1 MVRNRKVG
9 EKMSIAKTGAI
20 PNSYRQVHIA
30 VDDFEKRILKGRIYH
45 ESKNG
50 GIAFYSLSEMVFVL
64 EELFDE
70 IHYPMKSVD
79 PRNFGKKDWLDL
91 MEDETENRMEMLE
104 PEDTGKLAD
113 FRLHVQYRYYASW
126 QGVIEQ
132 LGSEVKSRFNSFM
145 ELMDFFDQ
153 QLGSGVTRLPYG
165 LGKKMCEVAVRNY
178 EDHNMSGDV
187 SHPAVED
194 RRIFYNEF
202 ELREKIAE
210 MIDPL
215 PENAKEHS
223 VIIPRSFY
231 VENGN
236 YGPAT
241 FVVRVLFRRN
251 ATWQG
256 TIGWKEKRCQVS
268 FRSFMELLLLM
279 HEAVARSGQWQ
290 KKTVKKQIYTA

>member
-1 MVRNRKVG
+1 M
-9 EKMSIAKTGAI
+9 IL
-20 PNSYRQVHIA
+20 Q
-30 VDDFEKRILKGRIYH
+30 RILKGRIYH
-45 ESKNG
+45 DSRSG
-50 GIAFYSLSEMVFVL
+50 GIAFYSLSEMVFLL

-79 PRNFGKKDWLDL
+79 QRNFEKKDLPDL
-91 MEDETENRMEMLE
+91 MEDETDDRTGNLELENR
-104 PEDTGKLAD
+104 GQLAD
-113 FRLHVQYRYYASW
+113 FCLRVQYRYYASW
-126 QGVIEQ
+126 QGEIEQ
-132 LGSEVKSRFNSFM
+132 LGTSVKKHFDSFM

-153 QLGSGVTRLPYG
+153 QLGNGVARLPYG

-194 RRIFYNEF
+194 RRTFYNEF

-215 PENAKEHS
+215 PENARDHS
-223 VIIPRSFY
+223 VIIPRSFH

-290 KKTVKKQIYTA
+290 KESVKKKTYTA

>member
-1 MVRNRKVG
+1 
-9 EKMSIAKTGAI
+9 MSVAKTGAI

-30 VDDFEKRILKGRIYH
+30 VDDFAKRILKGRIYH
-45 ESKNG
+45 DSRSG
-50 GIAFYSLSEMVFVL
+50 GIAFYSLSEMVFLL

-79 PRNFGKKDWLDL
+79 QRNFEKKDLPDL
-91 MEDETENRMEMLE
+91 MEDETDDRNGNLE
-104 PEDTGKLAD
+104 PENRGQLAD
-113 FRLHVQYRYYASW
+113 FCLRVQYRYYASW
-126 QGVIEQ
+126 QGEIEQ
-132 LGSEVKSRFNSFM
+132 LGTSVKKHFDSFM

-153 QLGSGVTRLPYG
+153 QLGNGVTRLPYG

-194 RRIFYNEF
+194 RRTFYNEF

-215 PENAKEHS
+215 PENARDHS
-223 VIIPRSFY
+223 VIIPRSFH

-290 KKTVKKQIYTA
+290 KESVKKKTYTA

>member
-104 PEDTGKLAD
+104 PENTGKLAD
-113 FRLHVQYRYYASW
+113 FCLHVQYRYYASW

-202 ELREKIAE
+202 ELRE
-210 MIDPL
+210 IDCRDD
-215 PENAKEHS
+215 
-223 VIIPRSFY
+223 RS
-231 VENGN
+231 
-236 YGPAT
+236 
-241 FVVRVLFRRN
+241 
-251 ATWQG
+251 
-256 TIGWKEKRCQVS
+256 S
-268 FRSFMELLLLM
+268 S
-279 HEAVARSGQWQ
+279 
-290 KKTVKKQIYTA
+290 

>member
-1 MVRNRKVG
+1 
-9 EKMSIAKTGAI
+9 MSVAKTGAI

-30 VDDFEKRILKGRIYH
+30 VDDFAKRILKGRIYH
-45 ESKNG
+45 DSRNG
-50 GIAFYSLSEMVFVL
+50 GIAFYSLSEMVFLL

-79 PRNFGKKDWLDL
+79 QRNFEKKDLPDL
-91 MEDETENRMEMLE
+91 MEDETDARTGNLELENR
-104 PEDTGKLAD
+104 GQLAD
-113 FRLHVQYRYYASW
+113 FCLRVQYRYYASW
-126 QGVIEQ
+126 QGEIEQ
-132 LGSEVKSRFNSFM
+132 LGTSVKKHFDSFM

-153 QLGSGVTRLPYG
+153 QLGNGVTRLPYG

-194 RRIFYNEF
+194 RRTFYNEF

-215 PENAKEHS
+215 PENARDHS
-223 VIIPRSFY
+223 VIIPRSFH

-290 KKTVKKQIYTA
+290 KESVKKKTYTA

>member
-1 MVRNRKVG
+1 
-9 EKMSIAKTGAI
+9 MSVAKTGAI

-30 VDDFEKRILKGRIYH
+30 VDDFAKRILKGRIYH
-45 ESKNG
+45 DSRNG
-50 GIAFYSLSEMVFVL
+50 GIAFYSLSEMVFLL

-79 PRNFGKKDWLDL
+79 QRNFEKKDLPDL
-91 MEDETENRMEMLE
+91 MEDETDDRTGNLELENR
-104 PEDTGKLAD
+104 GQLAD
-113 FRLHVQYRYYASW
+113 FCLRVQYRYYASW
-126 QGVIEQ
+126 QGEIEQ
-132 LGSEVKSRFNSFM
+132 LGTSVKKHFDSFM

-153 QLGSGVTRLPYG
+153 QLGNGVTRLPYG

-194 RRIFYNEF
+194 RRTFYNEF
-202 ELREKIAE
+202 ELREKIVE

-215 PENAKEHS
+215 PENTRDHS
-223 VIIPRSFY
+223 VIIPRSFH

-290 KKTVKKQIYTA
+290 KESVKKKTYTA

>member
-1 MVRNRKVG
+1 
-9 EKMSIAKTGAI
+9 MSVAKTGAI

-30 VDDFEKRILKGRIYH
+30 VDDFAKRILKGRIYH
-45 ESKNG
+45 DSRNG
-50 GIAFYSLSEMVFVL
+50 GIAFYSLSEMVFLL

-79 PRNFGKKDWLDL
+79 QRNFEKKDLPDL
-91 MEDETENRMEMLE
+91 MEDETDDRTGNLELENR
-104 PEDTGKLAD
+104 GQLAD
-113 FRLHVQYRYYASW
+113 FCLRVQYRYYASW
-126 QGVIEQ
+126 QGEIEQ
-132 LGSEVKSRFNSFM
+132 LGTSVKKHFDSFM

-153 QLGSGVTRLPYG
+153 QLGNGVTRLPYG

-187 SHPAVED
+187 SHPSVED
-194 RRIFYNEF
+194 RRTFYNEF

-215 PENAKEHS
+215 PENTRDHS
-223 VIIPRSFY
+223 VIIPRSFH

-290 KKTVKKQIYTA
+290 KESVKKKTYTA

>member
-1 MVRNRKVG
+1 
-9 EKMSIAKTGAI
+9 MSVAKTGAI

-30 VDDFEKRILKGRIYH
+30 VDDFAKRLLKGRIYH
-45 ESKNG
+45 DSRNG
-50 GIAFYSLSEMVFVL
+50 GIAFYSLSEMVYLL

-79 PRNFGKKDWLDL
+79 QRNFEKKDLPDL
-91 MEDETENRMEMLE
+91 MEDETDDRTGNLELENR
-104 PEDTGKLAD
+104 GQLAD
-113 FRLHVQYRYYASW
+113 FCLRVQYRYYASW
-126 QGVIEQ
+126 QGEIEQ
-132 LGSEVKSRFNSFM
+132 LGTSVKKHFDSFM

-153 QLGSGVTRLPYG
+153 QLGNGVTRLPYG

-194 RRIFYNEF
+194 RRTFYNEF

-215 PENAKEHS
+215 PENTRDHS
-223 VIIPRSFY
+223 VIIPRSFH

-251 ATWQG
+251 APWQG

-290 KKTVKKQIYTA
+290 KESVKKKTYTA

>member
-1 MVRNRKVG
+1 
-9 EKMSIAKTGAI
+9 MSVAKTGAI

-30 VDDFEKRILKGRIYH
+30 VDDFAKRILKGRIYH
-45 ESKNG
+45 DSRNG
-50 GIAFYSLSEMVFVL
+50 GIAFYSLSEMVFLL

-79 PRNFGKKDWLDL
+79 QRNFEKKDLPDL
-91 MEDETENRMEMLE
+91 MEDETDDRTGNLELENR
-104 PEDTGKLAD
+104 GQLAD
-113 FRLHVQYRYYASW
+113 FCLRVQYRYYASW
-126 QGVIEQ
+126 QGEIEQ
-132 LGSEVKSRFNSFM
+132 LGTSVKKHFDSFM

-153 QLGSGVTRLPYG
+153 QLGNGVARLPYG

-194 RRIFYNEF
+194 RRTFYNEF

-215 PENAKEHS
+215 PENTRDHS
-223 VIIPRSFY
+223 VIIPRSCH

-290 KKTVKKQIYTA
+290 KESVKKKTYTA

>member
-1 MVRNRKVG
+1 
-9 EKMSIAKTGAI
+9 MSVAKTGAI

-30 VDDFEKRILKGRIYH
+30 VDDFAKRILKGRIYH
-45 ESKNG
+45 DSRNG
-50 GIAFYSLSEMVFVL
+50 GIAFYSLSEMVFLL

-79 PRNFGKKDWLDL
+79 QRNFEKKDLPDL
-91 MEDETENRMEMLE
+91 MEDETDDRTGNLELENR
-104 PEDTGKLAD
+104 GQLAD
-113 FRLHVQYRYYASW
+113 FCLRVQYRYYASW
-126 QGVIEQ
+126 QGEIEQ
-132 LGSEVKSRFNSFM
+132 LGTSVKKHFDSFM

-153 QLGSGVTRLPYG
+153 QLGNGVTRLPYG

-194 RRIFYNEF
+194 RRTFYNEF

-215 PENAKEHS
+215 PENARDHS
-223 VIIPRSFY
+223 VIIPRSFH

-290 KKTVKKQIYTA
+290 KESVKKKTYTA

>member
-1 MVRNRKVG
+1 M
-9 EKMSIAKTGAI
+9 
-20 PNSYRQVHIA
+20 
-30 VDDFEKRILKGRIYH
+30 
-45 ESKNG
+45 
-50 GIAFYSLSEMVFVL
+50 
-64 EELFDE
+64 
-70 IHYPMKSVD
+70 
-79 PRNFGKKDWLDL
+79 
-91 MEDETENRMEMLE
+91 
-104 PEDTGKLAD
+104 
-113 FRLHVQYRYYASW
+113 
-126 QGVIEQ
+126 IEQ

-256 TIGWKEKRCQVS
+256 TISWKEKRCQVS

>member
-1 MVRNRKVG
+1 
-9 EKMSIAKTGAI
+9 MSVAKTGAI

-30 VDDFEKRILKGRIYH
+30 VDDFAKRILKGRIYH
-45 ESKNG
+45 DSRSG
-50 GIAFYSLSEMVFVL
+50 GIAFYSLSEMVFLL

-79 PRNFGKKDWLDL
+79 QRNFEKKDLPDL
-91 MEDETENRMEMLE
+91 MEDETDDRNGNLE
-104 PEDTGKLAD
+104 PENRGQLAD
-113 FRLHVQYRYYASW
+113 FCLRVQYRYYASW
-126 QGVIEQ
+126 QGEIEQ
-132 LGSEVKSRFNSFM
+132 LGTSVKKHFDSFM

-153 QLGSGVTRLPYG
+153 QLGNGVTRLPYG

-194 RRIFYNEF
+194 RRTFYNEF

-215 PENAKEHS
+215 PENTRDHS
-223 VIIPRSFY
+223 VIIPRSFH

-290 KKTVKKQIYTA
+290 KESVKKKTYTA

>member
-1 MVRNRKVG
+1 
-9 EKMSIAKTGAI
+9 MSVAKTGAI
-20 PNSYRQVHIA
+20 PNSYRYVHVA
-30 VDDFEKRILKGRIYH
+30 VDDFKNRILKGRIYH
-45 ESKNG
+45 ESKEG
-50 GIAFYSLSEMVFVL
+50 GIAFYSLSEMVFSL
-64 EELFDE
+64 EELFEE

-79 PRNFGKKDWLDL
+79 QRNFSKKELQELREESNAD
-91 MEDETENRMEMLE
+91 RMEIQE
-104 PEDTGKLAD
+104 PERKGKLAD
-113 FRLHVQYRYYASW
+113 FCLHVQYRYYASW
-126 QGVIEQ
+126 QGEIEQ
-132 LGSEVKSRFNSFM
+132 LGTSVKRRFDSFM

-153 QLGSGVTRLPYG
+153 QLGNGVTRLPYG
-165 LGKKMCEVAVRNY
+165 LGKNMCEVAVRNY
-178 EDHNMSGDV
+178 EDHTMSGDV

-194 RRIFYNEF
+194 RRAFYNEF

-215 PENAKEHS
+215 PENNSDHS
-223 VIIPRSFY
+223 VIIPRSFH

-290 KKTVKKQIYTA
+290 KEPVKKKTYTA

>member
-1 MVRNRKVG
+1 MP
-9 EKMSIAKTGAI
+9 IAKTGTI

-30 VDDFEKRILKGRIYH
+30 VDDFENRILKGRIYH
-45 ESKNG
+45 DSKNG
-50 GIAFYSLSEMVFVL
+50 GIVFYSLSEMVFTL

-79 PRNFGKKDWLDL
+79 QRNFEKKDLPDL
-91 MEDETENRMEMLE
+91 MENETEDRMGTLE
-104 PEDTGKLAD
+104 PETQGKLAD

-126 QGVIEQ
+126 QGTIEQ
-132 LGSEVKSRFNSFM
+132 LDTSVKRRFGSFM
-145 ELMDFFDQ
+145 ELMDFFDR
-153 QLGSGVTRLPYG
+153 QLGNGAARLPYG

-194 RRIFYNEF
+194 RRAFYNEF

-215 PENAKEHS
+215 PENERERS
-223 VIIPRSFY
+223 VIIPRSFH

-251 ATWQG
+251 STWQG

-290 KKTVKKQIYTA
+290 KEPVKKKTYTA

>member
-1 MVRNRKVG
+1 
-9 EKMSIAKTGAI
+9 MSVAKTGAI

-30 VDDFEKRILKGRIYH
+30 VDDFAKRILKGRIYH
-45 ESKNG
+45 DSRNG
-50 GIAFYSLSEMVFVL
+50 GIAFYSLSEMVFLL

-79 PRNFGKKDWLDL
+79 QRNFEKKDLPDL
-91 MEDETENRMEMLE
+91 MEDETDDRTGNLELENR
-104 PEDTGKLAD
+104 GQLAD
-113 FRLHVQYRYYASW
+113 FCLRVQYRYYASW
-126 QGVIEQ
+126 QGEIEQ
-132 LGSEVKSRFNSFM
+132 LDTSVKKHFDSFM

-153 QLGSGVTRLPYG
+153 QLGNGVTRLPYG

-194 RRIFYNEF
+194 RRTFYNEF

-215 PENAKEHS
+215 PENTRDHS
-223 VIIPRSFY
+223 VIIPRSFH

-290 KKTVKKQIYTA
+290 KESVKKKTYTA

>member
-1 MVRNRKVG
+1 
-9 EKMSIAKTGAI
+9 MSVAKTGAI

-30 VDDFEKRILKGRIYH
+30 VDDFAKRILKGRIYH
-45 ESKNG
+45 DSRNG
-50 GIAFYSLSEMVFVL
+50 GIAFYSLSEMVFLL

-79 PRNFGKKDWLDL
+79 QRNFEKKDLPDL
-91 MEDETENRMEMLE
+91 MEDETDDRTGNLELENR
-104 PEDTGKLAD
+104 GQLAD
-113 FRLHVQYRYYASW
+113 FCLRVQYRYYASW
-126 QGVIEQ
+126 QGEIEQ
-132 LGSEVKSRFNSFM
+132 LGTSVKKHFDSFM

-153 QLGSGVTRLPYG
+153 QLGNGVTRLPYG

-194 RRIFYNEF
+194 RRTFYNEF

-215 PENAKEHS
+215 PENTRDHS
-223 VIIPRSFY
+223 VIIPRSFH

-268 FRSFMELLLLM
+268 LRSFMELLLLM

-290 KKTVKKQIYTA
+290 KESVKKKTYTA

>member
-1 MVRNRKVG
+1 
-9 EKMSIAKTGAI
+9 MSVAKTGAI

-30 VDDFEKRILKGRIYH
+30 VDDFAKRILKGRIYH
-45 ESKNG
+45 DSRNG
-50 GIAFYSLSEMVFVL
+50 GIAFYSLSEMVFLL

-79 PRNFGKKDWLDL
+79 QRNFEKKDLPDL
-91 MEDETENRMEMLE
+91 MEDETDDRTGNLELENR
-104 PEDTGKLAD
+104 GQLAD
-113 FRLHVQYRYYASW
+113 FCLRVQYRYYASW
-126 QGVIEQ
+126 QGEIEQ
-132 LGSEVKSRFNSFM
+132 LGTSVKKHFDSFM

-153 QLGSGVTRLPYG
+153 QLGNGVTRLPYG

-194 RRIFYNEF
+194 RRTFYNEF

-215 PENAKEHS
+215 PENTRDHS
-223 VIIPRSFY
+223 VIIPRSFH

-290 KKTVKKQIYTA
+290 KESVKKKTYTA

>member
-1 MVRNRKVG
+1 
-9 EKMSIAKTGAI
+9 MSVAKTGAI

-30 VDDFEKRILKGRIYH
+30 VDDFAKRILKGRIYH
-45 ESKNG
+45 DSRNG
-50 GIAFYSLSEMVFVL
+50 GIAFYSLSEMVFLL

-79 PRNFGKKDWLDL
+79 QRNFEKKDLPDL
-91 MEDETENRMEMLE
+91 MEDETDDRTGNLE
-104 PEDTGKLAD
+104 PENRGQLAD
-113 FRLHVQYRYYASW
+113 FCLRVQYRYYASW
-126 QGVIEQ
+126 QGEIEQ
-132 LGSEVKSRFNSFM
+132 LGTSVKKHFDSFM

-153 QLGSGVTRLPYG
+153 QLGNGVTRLPYG

-194 RRIFYNEF
+194 RRTFYNEF

-215 PENAKEHS
+215 PENTRDHS
-223 VIIPRSFY
+223 VIIPRSFH

-290 KKTVKKQIYTA
+290 KESVKKKTYTA

>member
-1 MVRNRKVG
+1 
-9 EKMSIAKTGAI
+9 MSVAKTGAI

-30 VDDFEKRILKGRIYH
+30 VDDFAKRILKGRIYH
-45 ESKNG
+45 DSRNG
-50 GIAFYSLSEMVFVL
+50 GIAFYSLSEMVFLL

-79 PRNFGKKDWLDL
+79 QRNFEKKDLPDL
-91 MEDETENRMEMLE
+91 MEDETDDRTGNLELENR
-104 PEDTGKLAD
+104 GQLAD
-113 FRLHVQYRYYASW
+113 FCLRVQYRYYASW
-126 QGVIEQ
+126 QGEIEQ
-132 LGSEVKSRFNSFM
+132 LGTSVKKHFDSFM

-153 QLGSGVTRLPYG
+153 QLGNGVARLPYG

-194 RRIFYNEF
+194 RRTFYNEF

-215 PENAKEHS
+215 PENTRDHS
-223 VIIPRSFY
+223 VIIPRSVH

-290 KKTVKKQIYTA
+290 KESVKKKTYTA

>member
-1 MVRNRKVG
+1 
-9 EKMSIAKTGAI
+9 MSVAKTGAI

-30 VDDFEKRILKGRIYH
+30 VDDFAKRILKGRIYH
-45 ESKNG
+45 DSRNG
-50 GIAFYSLSEMVFVL
+50 GIAFYSLSEMVFLL

-79 PRNFGKKDWLDL
+79 QRNFEKKDLPDL
-91 MEDETENRMEMLE
+91 MEDETDDRTENLE
-104 PEDTGKLAD
+104 PENRGQLAD
-113 FRLHVQYRYYASW
+113 FCLRVQYRYYASW
-126 QGVIEQ
+126 QGEIEQ
-132 LGSEVKSRFNSFM
+132 LGTSVKKHFDSFM

-153 QLGSGVTRLPYG
+153 QLGKGVTRLPYG

-194 RRIFYNEF
+194 RRTFYNEF

-215 PENAKEHS
+215 PENARDHS
-223 VIIPRSFY
+223 VIIPRSFH

-290 KKTVKKQIYTA
+290 KESVKKKTYTA

>member
-1 MVRNRKVG
+1 
-9 EKMSIAKTGAI
+9 MSVAKTGAI

-30 VDDFEKRILKGRIYH
+30 VDDFAKRILKGRIYH
-45 ESKNG
+45 DSRNG
-50 GIAFYSLSEMVFVL
+50 GIAFYSLSEMVFLL

-79 PRNFGKKDWLDL
+79 QRNFEKKDLPDL
-91 MEDETENRMEMLE
+91 MEDETDDRTGNLELENR
-104 PEDTGKLAD
+104 GQLAD
-113 FRLHVQYRYYASW
+113 FCLRVQYRYYASW
-126 QGVIEQ
+126 QGEIEQ
-132 LGSEVKSRFNSFM
+132 LGTSVKKHFDSFM
-145 ELMDFFDQ
+145 GLMDFFDQ
-153 QLGSGVTRLPYG
+153 QLGNGVARLPYG

-194 RRIFYNEF
+194 RRTFYNEF

-215 PENAKEHS
+215 PENARDHS
-223 VIIPRSFY
+223 VIIPRSFH

-290 KKTVKKQIYTA
+290 KESVKKKTYTA

>member
-1 MVRNRKVG
+1 
-9 EKMSIAKTGAI
+9 MSVAKTGAI

-30 VDDFEKRILKGRIYH
+30 VDDFAKRILKGRIYH
-45 ESKNG
+45 DSRNG
-50 GIAFYSLSEMVFVL
+50 GIVFYSLSEMVFLL

-79 PRNFGKKDWLDL
+79 QRNFEKKDLPDL
-91 MEDETENRMEMLE
+91 MEDETDDRTGNLELENR
-104 PEDTGKLAD
+104 GQLAD
-113 FRLHVQYRYYASW
+113 FCLRVQYRYYASW
-126 QGVIEQ
+126 QGEIEQ
-132 LGSEVKSRFNSFM
+132 LGTSVKKHFDSFM

-153 QLGSGVTRLPYG
+153 QLGNGVVRLPYG

-194 RRIFYNEF
+194 RRTFYNEF

-215 PENAKEHS
+215 PENTRDHS
-223 VIIPRSFY
+223 VIIPRSFH

-290 KKTVKKQIYTA
+290 KESVKKKTYTA

>member
-1 MVRNRKVG
+1 
-9 EKMSIAKTGAI
+9 MSVAKTGAI

-30 VDDFEKRILKGRIYH
+30 VDDFAKRILKGRIYH
-45 ESKNG
+45 DSRNG
-50 GIAFYSLSEMVFVL
+50 GIAFYSLSEMVFLL
-64 EELFDE
+64 EDLFDE

-79 PRNFGKKDWLDL
+79 QRNFEKKDLPDL
-91 MEDETENRMEMLE
+91 MEDETDDRTGNLELENR
-104 PEDTGKLAD
+104 GQLAD
-113 FRLHVQYRYYASW
+113 FCLRVQYRYYASW
-126 QGVIEQ
+126 QGEIEQ
-132 LGSEVKSRFNSFM
+132 LGTSVKKHFDSFM

-153 QLGSGVTRLPYG
+153 QLGNGVTRLPYG

-194 RRIFYNEF
+194 RRTFYNEF

-215 PENAKEHS
+215 PENTRDHS
-223 VIIPRSFY
+223 VIIPRSFH

-290 KKTVKKQIYTA
+290 KESVKKKTYTA

>member
-1 MVRNRKVG
+1 
-9 EKMSIAKTGAI
+9 MSVAKTGAI

-30 VDDFEKRILKGRIYH
+30 VDDFAKRILKGRIYH
-45 ESKNG
+45 DSRNG
-50 GIAFYSLSEMVFVL
+50 GIAFYSLSEMVFLL

-79 PRNFGKKDWLDL
+79 QRNFEKKDLPDL
-91 MEDETENRMEMLE
+91 MEDETDDRTGNLELENR
-104 PEDTGKLAD
+104 GQLAD
-113 FRLHVQYRYYASW
+113 FCLRVQYRYYASW
-126 QGVIEQ
+126 QGEIEQ
-132 LGSEVKSRFNSFM
+132 LGTSVKKHFDSFM

-153 QLGSGVTRLPYG
+153 QLGNGVARLPYG

-194 RRIFYNEF
+194 RRTFYNEF

-215 PENAKEHS
+215 PENARDHS
-223 VIIPRSFY
+223 VIIPRSFH

-290 KKTVKKQIYTA
+290 KESVKKKTYTA

>member
-1 MVRNRKVG
+1 
-9 EKMSIAKTGAI
+9 MSVAKTGAI

-30 VDDFEKRILKGRIYH
+30 VDDFAKRILKGRIYH
-45 ESKNG
+45 DSRNG
-50 GIAFYSLSEMVFVL
+50 GIAFYSLSEMVFLL

-79 PRNFGKKDWLDL
+79 QRNFEKKDLPDL
-91 MEDETENRMEMLE
+91 MEDETDDRTGNLELENR
-104 PEDTGKLAD
+104 GQLAD
-113 FRLHVQYRYYASW
+113 FCLRVQYRYYASW
-126 QGVIEQ
+126 QGEIEQ
-132 LGSEVKSRFNSFM
+132 LGTSVKKHFDSYM

-153 QLGSGVTRLPYG
+153 QLGNGVARLPYG

-194 RRIFYNEF
+194 RRTFYNEF

-215 PENAKEHS
+215 PENARDHS
-223 VIIPRSFY
+223 VIIPRSFH

-290 KKTVKKQIYTA
+290 KESVKKKTYTA

>member
-1 MVRNRKVG
+1 
-9 EKMSIAKTGAI
+9 
-20 PNSYRQVHIA
+20 
-30 VDDFEKRILKGRIYH
+30 
-45 ESKNG
+45 
-50 GIAFYSLSEMVFVL
+50 
-64 EELFDE
+64 
-70 IHYPMKSVD
+70 
-79 PRNFGKKDWLDL
+79 
-91 MEDETENRMEMLE
+91 MEDETDDRTGNLE
-104 PEDTGKLAD
+104 PENRGQLAD
-113 FRLHVQYRYYASW
+113 FCLRVQYRYYASW
-126 QGVIEQ
+126 QGEIEQ
-132 LGSEVKSRFNSFM
+132 LGTSVKKHFDSFM

-153 QLGSGVTRLPYG
+153 QLGNGVTRFPYG

-194 RRIFYNEF
+194 RRTFYNEF

-215 PENAKEHS
+215 PENARDHS
-223 VIIPRSFY
+223 VIIPRSFH

-290 KKTVKKQIYTA
+290 KESVKKKTYTA

>member
-1 MVRNRKVG
+1 
-9 EKMSIAKTGAI
+9 
-20 PNSYRQVHIA
+20 
-30 VDDFEKRILKGRIYH
+30 
-45 ESKNG
+45 
-50 GIAFYSLSEMVFVL
+50 
-64 EELFDE
+64 
-70 IHYPMKSVD
+70 
-79 PRNFGKKDWLDL
+79 
-91 MEDETENRMEMLE
+91 
-104 PEDTGKLAD
+104 
-113 FRLHVQYRYYASW
+113 
-126 QGVIEQ
+126 
-132 LGSEVKSRFNSFM
+132 
-145 ELMDFFDQ
+145 MDFFDQ

>member
-104 PEDTGKLAD
+104 PENTGKLAD
-113 FRLHVQYRYYASW
+113 FCLHVQYRYYASW

-132 LGSEVKSRFNSFM
+132 LGSEEMCIRDRYGIMSPGKNKRLRSRH
-145 ELMDFFDQ
+145 LFF
-153 QLGSGVTRLPYG
+153 T
-165 LGKKMCEVAVRNY
+165 
-178 EDHNMSGDV
+178 
-187 SHPAVED
+187 SH
-194 RRIFYNEF
+194 
-202 ELREKIAE
+202 
-210 MIDPL
+210 
-215 PENAKEHS
+215 
-223 VIIPRSFY
+223 
-231 VENGN
+231 
-236 YGPAT
+236 
-241 FVVRVLFRRN
+241 
-251 ATWQG
+251 
-256 TIGWKEKRCQVS
+256 
-268 FRSFMELLLLM
+268 
-279 HEAVARSGQWQ
+279 
-290 KKTVKKQIYTA
+290 

>member
-1 MVRNRKVG
+1 
-9 EKMSIAKTGAI
+9 MSVAKTGAI

-30 VDDFEKRILKGRIYH
+30 VDDFAKRILKGRIYH
-45 ESKNG
+45 DSRRG
-50 GIAFYSLSEMVFVL
+50 GIAFYSLSEMVFLL

-79 PRNFGKKDWLDL
+79 QRNFEKKDLPDL
-91 MEDETENRMEMLE
+91 MEDETDDRTGNLE
-104 PEDTGKLAD
+104 PENRGQLAD
-113 FRLHVQYRYYASW
+113 FCLRVQYRYYASW
-126 QGVIEQ
+126 QGEIEQ
-132 LGSEVKSRFNSFM
+132 LGTSVKKHFDSFM

-153 QLGSGVTRLPYG
+153 QLGNGVTRLPYG

-194 RRIFYNEF
+194 RRTFYNEF

-215 PENAKEHS
+215 PENTRDHS
-223 VIIPRSFY
+223 VIIPRSFH

-290 KKTVKKQIYTA
+290 KESVKKKTYTA

>member
-1 MVRNRKVG
+1 
-9 EKMSIAKTGAI
+9 MSVAKTGAI

-30 VDDFEKRILKGRIYH
+30 VDDFAKRILKGRIYH
-45 ESKNG
+45 DSRNG
-50 GIAFYSLSEMVFVL
+50 GIAFYSLSEMVFLL

-79 PRNFGKKDWLDL
+79 QRNFEKKDLPDL
-91 MEDETENRMEMLE
+91 MEDETDDRTGNLELENR
-104 PEDTGKLAD
+104 GQLAD
-113 FRLHVQYRYYASW
+113 FCLRVQYRYYASW
-126 QGVIEQ
+126 QGEIEQ
-132 LGSEVKSRFNSFM
+132 LGTSVKKHFDSFM

-153 QLGSGVTRLPYG
+153 QLGNGVARLPYG

-194 RRIFYNEF
+194 RRTFYNEF

-215 PENAKEHS
+215 PENTRDHS
-223 VIIPRSFY
+223 VIIPRSFH

-290 KKTVKKQIYTA
+290 KESVKKKTYTA

>member
-1 MVRNRKVG
+1 
-9 EKMSIAKTGAI
+9 MSVAKTGAI

-30 VDDFEKRILKGRIYH
+30 VDDFAKRILKGRIYH
-45 ESKNG
+45 DSRNG
-50 GIAFYSLSEMVFVL
+50 GIVFYSLSEMVFLL

-79 PRNFGKKDWLDL
+79 QRNFEKKDLPDL
-91 MEDETENRMEMLE
+91 MEDETDDRTGNLELENR
-104 PEDTGKLAD
+104 GQLAD
-113 FRLHVQYRYYASW
+113 FCLRVQYRYYASW
-126 QGVIEQ
+126 QGEIEQ
-132 LGSEVKSRFNSFM
+132 LGTSVKKHFDSFM

-153 QLGSGVTRLPYG
+153 QLGNGVTRLPYG

-194 RRIFYNEF
+194 RRTFYNEF

-215 PENAKEHS
+215 PENTRDHS
-223 VIIPRSFY
+223 VIIPRSFH

-290 KKTVKKQIYTA
+290 KESVKKKTYTA